1 MLGIIKQKETLYAIG
16 YNIKSEVRWMAN
28 ETSKNLI
35 PQSKRTKEKQREIA
49 KKGGIASGEA
59 RRAKKSLREAMQVL
73 MDADLTGKDG
83 KTMTGTEAMAAKAFQ
98 AALKGDWKAWELVRD
113 TAGQKPVERVMVADV
128 EPSVIAEVEA
138 MVKGESD

>member
-1 MLGIIKQKETLYAIG
+1 
-16 YNIKSEVRWMAN
+16 MAN
-28 ETSKNLI
+28 EQNLKVPTSSEARANG
-35 PQSKRTKEKQREIA
+35 

-83 KTMTGTEAMAAKAFQ
+83 KTMTGTEAMAARAFQ

-113 TAGQKPVERVMVADV
+113 TAGQKPVDRVMVADV

-138 MVKGESD
+138 MVNGSETSG

>member
-1 MLGIIKQKETLYAIG
+1 
-16 YNIKSEVRWMAN
+16 MAN
-28 ETSKNLI
+28 ENLTH
-35 PQSKRTKEKQREIA
+35 KLTVDELR
-49 KKGGIASGEA
+49 KGGRKSGEA

-73 MDADLTGKDG
+73 MDADLAGKDG

-128 EPSVIAEVEA
+128 DRSVIDEVEE
-138 MVKGESD
+138 MVTGETD

>member
-1 MLGIIKQKETLYAIG
+1 MFGIIKQKETLYAIG

-35 PQSKRTKEKQREIA
+35 PQSKRTKEEQREIA

-59 RRAKKSLREAMQVL
+59 RRSKKSLREAMQVL

-113 TAGQKPVERVMVADV
+113 TAGQKPVDKVMVADV
-128 EPSVIAEVEA
+128 EKTIIDEVEK